1 MAERVRP
8 AQATVTSA
16 VRAPQELTIEDVSRR
31 FGDVLALDRTS
42 LNVAAGELMALL
54 GPSGCGKTTTLRII
68 AGFEVPDTGRIL
80 IGGRDVSG
88 TPTHRRG
95 LGMVSQDYCLFPHMT
110 ITENV
115 AFGLR
120 MAGLPRADRDRRVTE
135 MLELVR
141 LTGIGARYPNQL
153 SGGQQQRV
161 ALARALVINPA
172 LLLLDE
178 PLAALDKNLRES
190 MQFELRRIQRLLGIT
205 TVMVTHDQEEAL
217 TLADRVAVMN
227 HGRILQIGSPRDVYD
242 FPRTRFVSEF
252 LGTANLF
259 DASVGGADGEGWL
272 RLELMTGHSVRL
284 PVTALG
290 ERRGTITVAVRPEK
304 IDLADASPPDASAMR
319 AVVAGHVFR
328 GSYHAYELEVPG
340 HAAAVF
346 AYQQAQSRQGQRVF
360 DRGEDVYLSWNPH
373 DLIVL
378 DDDPGSPDTTH

>member
-1 MAERVRP
+1 M
-8 AQATVTSA
+8 
-16 VRAPQELTIEDVSRR
+16 IEDVSRR
-31 FGDVLALDRTS
+31 FGDVLALDRTN
-42 LNVAAGELMALL
+42 LDVAAGELMALL

-80 IGGRDVSG
+80 IGGRDVSA

-110 ITENV
+110 ISENV

-120 MAGLPRADRDRRVTE
+120 MASLPRAERDRRVTD

-141 LTGIGARYPNQL
+141 LSGIGARYPNQL

-217 TLADRVAVMN
+217 TLADRVAVM
-227 HGRILQIGSPRDVYD
+227 HQGRILQIGTPRDVYD

-259 DASVGGADGEGWL
+259 GATTAGADGDGWI
-272 RLELMTGHSVRL
+272 RLDLATGQSVRL
-284 PVTALG
+284 PVAALDG
-290 ERRGTITVAVRPEK
+290 RRGAITVAVRPEK
-304 IDLADASPPDASAMR
+304 IDLADAPPPDIPAMR

-328 GSYHAYELEVPG
+328 GSYHAYELDVRG
-340 HAAAVF
+340 HATAVF

-360 DRGEDVYLSWNPH
+360 DRGEDVYLFWNPY

-378 DDDPGSPDTTH
+378 DEDTDLHDATD